1 MYISM
6 CKSKCANTIYIYI
19 YIYIYIAILRRY
31 TYMYTFIYIYMC
43 IVIVANEYH
52 NDIYCYISSLHIT
65 YNTYIYTDVSTYT
78 LAIYMYTLFSKQH
91 NIFYLTFKVFLIK
104 TIQLVYVTGLMSDD
118 NSSW

>member
-1 MYISM
+1 M
-6 CKSKCANTIYIYI
+6 CKSKCTNTIYIYI

-118 NSSW
+118 NSSR